1 MDGIVQKDW
10 WATEAK
16 YGRAYNLMSR
26 FRLAV
31 INSAKKSKFKTIRMK
46 FLANLLTSKNTQ
58 ARKL

>member
-1 MDGIVQKDW
+1 MGYWSDDQ
-10 WATEAK
+10 